1 MGSLGPRLAA
11 SGLRGMV
18 LDDIIPQ
25 SELFAGRLYRSREDF
40 SLSGDSILRGYLI
53 EQPQCSWQVPCFC
66 HLWKPNTTVQFN
78 NS

>member
-40 SLSGDSILRGYLI
+40 SLSGDPILRGV
-53 EQPQCSWQVPCFC
+53 SDR
-66 HLWKPNTTVQFN
+66 TTAVLVAGSLFLPFMEAKYYRSVQ
-78 NS
+78 